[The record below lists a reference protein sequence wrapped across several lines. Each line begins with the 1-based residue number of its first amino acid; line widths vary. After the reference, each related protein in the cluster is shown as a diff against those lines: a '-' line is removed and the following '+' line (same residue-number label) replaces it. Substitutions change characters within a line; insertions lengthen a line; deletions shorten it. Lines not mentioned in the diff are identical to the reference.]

1 MTEKH
6 SQPGPTRLFPPR
18 RPDQVVL
25 ARPLPGDHK
34 QLVRAALEDTLR
46 THDATLRALAKV

>member
-6 SQPGPTRLFPPR
+6 SQPGPARLFPPR